1 MAYGEYLEE
10 RINNVLSERQIQ
22 FDARKMM
29 GGLCYMI
36 DDKMYFGIIK
46 SDLMARIL
54 VDAYEELIEREG
66 RRPMDSKSLRFQS
79 NDRCKKKR
87 NDS

>member
-66 RRPMDSKSLRFQS
+66 RRPMDSKGLRFQS

>member
-46 SDLMARIL
+46 SDLMARVL
-54 VDAYEELIEREG
+54 VDAYEELI
-66 RRPMDSKSLRFQS
+66 
-79 NDRCKKKR
+79 
-87 NDS
+87 

>member
-46 SDLMARIL
+46 SDLMAR
-54 VDAYEELIEREG
+54 VGVYAYEELIDGKIHTKFISGLKELLALGNNE
-66 RRPMDSKSLRFQS
+66 
-79 NDRCKKKR
+79 
-87 NDS
+87 

>member
-1 MAYGEYLEE
+1 
-10 RINNVLSERQIQ
+10 
-22 FDARKMM
+22 
-29 GGLCYMI
+29 MI

-46 SDLMARIL
+46 SDLMARVL

-79 NDRCKKKR
+79 NGRCKKKR